1 MGIFASIAEIS
12 YDEWFEYLIVFVA
25 VMFVVTRLIQ
35 PTLLQII
42 ALIAAMIV
50 IYYRMDKRHS
60 TTSNAYNEIEYRL
73 KTLYPKP
80 ENFHMDSDIIN
91 LYYNMRSYRQYH
103 SDGYDQS
110 LVAVDNM
117 LKLIS
122 EVEAGAFHCKENLD
136 IIREQLNKALNHF
149 HAIIFKVPQQAFL
162 IRKHQRAM
170 NALHVILRR
179 HVDDV
184 VRRCTMYYKERGM
197 DIDFHPITNNGPRPD
212 DTQQEDMSGFN
223 FYY

>member
-1 MGIFASIAEIS
+1 MGWFTFINEIT
-12 YDEWFEYLIVFVA
+12 YQEWLEYLVVFVA
-25 VMFVVTRLIQ
+25 VMFIVTRLIE
-35 PTLLQII
+35 PTGLQII
-42 ALIAAMIV
+42 ALITAILV
-50 IYYRMDKRHS
+50 IYYRMDKRKT
-60 TTSNAYNEIEYRL
+60 TTSNAYNELEYRL

-80 ENFHMDSDIIN
+80 ENFQMDADIIN
-91 LYYNMRSYRQYH
+91 IFYNMRTYRDYH

-117 LKLIS
+117 LKLVS
-122 EVEAGAFHCKENLD
+122 EIEAGVFHCKENVDL
-136 IIREQLNKALNHF
+136 IREQMNKAMNHF

-162 IRKHQRAM
+162 VRKHQRAM

-184 VRRCTMYYKERGM
+184 VRKCKSYYKERDM
-197 DIDFHPITNNGPRPD
+197 DIDFHPIYNSGPRPD
-212 DTQQEDMSGFN
+212 DSQQQDTSSFN